1 MSENNYQL
9 IDDPNYLLI
18 KEAFEKGEYVGLEV
32 HSVNQSGDPIT
43 MMLTGFVTHY
53 TKIGFIFVYGQ
64 YINKDKEG
72 EDIVLVKNSIY
83 YQDIISVISPYV
95 IHDNKDALAIVKM
108 RDKALSL
115 TKDNNEM
122 KLIQDNVI
130 AEATQIEIKQ
140 DNPKTPSKR
149 KSLIIANK
157 RSLKDML
164 LILIGRG

>member
-18 KEAFEKGEYVGLEV
+18 KEAFEKGEYIGLEV

-122 KLIQDNVI
+122 KLIQSNLI

-157 RSLKDML
+157 RSLKDIL
-164 LILIGRG
+164 LMLIGRD

>member
-18 KEAFEKGEYVGLEV
+18 KEAFEKGEYIGLEV

-43 MMLTGFVTHY
+43 IIMNGFVTHY

-115 TKDNNEM
+115 AKDNDEM

-130 AEATQIEIKQ
+130 AEATRLEIKQ

-149 KSLIIANK
+149 KSLIIASK
-157 RSLKDML
+157 RSLKDIL
-164 LILIGRG
+164 LMLIGRG

>member
-18 KEAFEKGEYVGLEV
+18 KEAFEKGEYIGLEV

-43 MMLTGFVTHY
+43 IMLTGYITHY

-64 YINKDKEG
+64 YINKDKEN

-95 IHDNKDALAIVKM
+95 IHDNKDASAIVKM
-108 RDKALSL
+108 RDKALAL
-115 TKDNNEM
+115 TKDNEI

-140 DNPKTPSKR
+140 DIIKTPSKR

-157 RSLKDML
+157 RSLKDIL

>member
-18 KEAFEKGEYVGLEV
+18 KEAFEKGEYIGLEV

-115 TKDNNEM
+115 AKDNNEI

-157 RSLKDML
+157 RSLKDIL
-164 LILIGRG
+164 LMLIGRG

>member
-18 KEAFEKGEYVGLEV
+18 KEAFEKGEYIGLEV

-130 AEATQIEIKQ
+130 AEATQIEIEQ

-157 RSLKDML
+157 RSLKDIL
-164 LILIGRG
+164 LMLIGRG

>member
-18 KEAFEKGEYVGLEV
+18 KEAFEKGEYIGLEV

-43 MMLTGFVTHY
+43 IMLTGYITHY

-64 YINKDKEG
+64 YINKDKEN

-83 YQDIISVISPYV
+83 YQDIINVISPYV

-140 DNPKTPSKR
+140 DIIKTPSKR

-157 RSLKDML
+157 RSLKDIL